1 MANELQTQYATGSNL
16 YAVIL
21 NAAGQAWTGT
31 GNVFESLNSSHWSN
45 YAVPLTEQIAS
56 GIYFANFP
64 TAVTTAGPYNVLLR
78 LRAGGSPA
86 IADTAIGGSQIIWSG
101 AAEIPASP
109 GFSTLTY
116 GSFK

>member
-31 GNVFESLNSSHWSN
+31 GNVFETPNSSHWTS
-45 YAVPLTEQIAS
+45 YAVTLNEQIAS
-56 GIYFANFP
+56 GIYFGNFP
-64 TAVTTAGPYNVLLR
+64 TSITTAGPYNVLLR

-86 IADTAIGGSQIIWSG
+86 IGDTAIGGSELNWSG
-101 AAEIPASP
+101 TAEIPPSA